1 MGATVLSEKRITA
14 WKKAALARG
23 HRQVGELTLFAGN
36 DLSVRRT
43 AHLHYALK
51 GLHSLTL
58 SYMGNPRNL
67 LSGSTY
73 LRSLTL
79 NNVDVPEFTGVFPLL
94 TTLTIKNAPGKRLPV
109 TIIDSR
115 FPSLVKL
122 ELDLRQPDCDKKNFG
137 IRVLTLKGPAQGFEA
152 SLLAGAPKLGA
163 LYLACSAPRLTGL
176 LRAVSGELALLDVET
191 GRELCFVSNN
201 GAELAKLPS
210 MRNLKR
216 FRVHG
221 EPAEQD
227 VLEYYEDLAEAIKG
241 IEACVVECN
250 MTLKSDDLDTV
261 VPAKD
266 DLVKGKIR
274 EL

>member
-1 MGATVLSEKRITA
+1 
-14 WKKAALARG
+14 
-23 HRQVGELTLFAGN
+23 
-36 DLSVRRT
+36 
-43 AHLHYALK
+43 
-51 GLHSLTL
+51 
-58 SYMGNPRNL
+58 MGNPRKFAL
-67 LSGSTY
+67 GVDLCVVRTTFLSLGAADRLPSSD

-94 TTLTIKNAPGKRLPV
+94 TTLTIKNAPGNRLPA
-109 TIIDSR
+109 TIITSR

-122 ELDLRQPDCDKKNFG
+122 ELDLRQPDCDKKSFVWVSPTDVPQG

-210 MRNLKR
+210 MRNLRR

-221 EPAEQD
+221 EPAEED
-227 VLEYYEDLAEAIKG
+227 VFAYYKDFAKAVKG
-241 IEACVVECN
+241 IEGCVVECDMKLIPN
-250 MTLKSDDLDTV
+250 DFDTI